1 MQVTVEDQSSV
12 KKILHIEVSEHDVN
26 RELNDA
32 YNKLKKTAKIKGFRP
47 GKVPRS
53 VLEGMFKKDVHAD
66 VTSKLIQSSFVEAI
80 EETKI
85 NILGHPKVD
94 PPQLD
99 KKGPYKYD
107 AAVEVRPEMDDIE
120 FKGLSLTKILYKAG
134 EDEVDGQI
142 KMLRKNQA
150 VLEPIKEDRPA
161 KEGDAA
167 IVDYEAFKDGQPID
181 DMPNA
186 EGRTMGIGKGFISK
200 DFDQQLIGM
209 KPGDKKEFEIHMP
222 GDYFK
227 KSLADLD
234 ISFTVTLKE
243 IKEEILPELDD
254 KFAKSF
260 GQFESLDALKGEI
273 EKNLKQGYDKRI
285 EHELNEQ
292 IFTALIEKTDFELPD
307 TLVDFELDMIIAD
320 AQKSFAQSN
329 ISMEQLGLTE
339 ETLSEKYRDTAEKQA
354 RRHLILGKIIQQED
368 MDVSQEEIDEGFKEI
383 TELYSQPIEEIKKFY
398 QENPDKLEVFKHA
411 LLEKK
416 AILLII
422 KHGSI
427 EEKEPEPEP
436 EQKPEENTE

>member
-80 EETKI
+80 EETKL
-85 NILGHPKVD
+85 NILGQPKVD

-107 AAVEVRPEMDDIE
+107 ASVEVRPEMDDIE
-120 FKGLSLTKILYKAG
+120 FKGLSLTKTLHKAG

-142 KMLRKNQA
+142 QMLRKNQA

-161 KEGDAA
+161 KEDDAV
-167 IVDYEAFKDGQPID
+167 IVDYEAVKDGEPIE

-186 EGRTMGIGKGFISK
+186 EGSTMGIGKGFISK
-200 DFDQQLIGM
+200 DFDQELIGM

-222 GDYFK
+222 EDYFK
-227 KSLADLD
+227 KELADLD

-243 IKEEILPELDD
+243 IREEILPELDD

-285 EHELNEQ
+285 EQELNEQ

-307 TLVDFELDMIIAD
+307 TLIDYELEMIIQD
-320 AQKSFAQSN
+320 AQRSFAQSN
-329 ISMEQLGLTE
+329 ISMEQLGLTRD
-339 ETLSEKYRDTAEKQA
+339 TLAEKYHDTAEKQA

-368 MDVSQEEIDEGFKEI
+368 MSVEEEEIDEGFNEI
-383 TELYSQPIEEIKKFY
+383 TEIYSQPIEEIKKFY
-398 QENPDKLEVFKHA
+398 QENPDKLELFKHA

-416 AILLII
+416 AIQLII

-427 EEKEPEPEP
+427 EEKEPEPE
-436 EQKPEENTE
+436 QKPEENTE

>member
-32 YNKLKKTAKIKGFRP
+32 YNKLKKTAKVKGFRP

-53 VLEGMFKKDVHAD
+53 VLEGMFKKDVHND

-80 EETKI
+80 EETKL

-99 KKGPYKYD
+99 QKGPYKYD
-107 AAVEVRPEMDDIE
+107 AAVEIRPEMDDID
-120 FKGLSLTKILYKAG
+120 FKGLSLTKTLHKAG

-142 KMLRKNQA
+142 QMLRKNQA

-161 KEGDAA
+161 KEDDAA
-167 IVDYEAFKDGQPID
+167 MVDYEASKDGNPID
-181 DMPNA
+181 DLPNE
-186 EGRTMGIGKGFISK
+186 EGKTMRIGQGFISK
-200 DFDQQLIGM
+200 DFDQELIGM

-222 GDYFK
+222 QDYFK
-227 KSLADLD
+227 KDLADLD

-243 IKEEILPELDD
+243 IREEILPELDD
-254 KFAKSF
+254 KFAKGF

-285 EHELNEQ
+285 EQELNEQ

-307 TLVDFELDMIIAD
+307 TL
-320 AQKSFAQSN
+320 
-329 ISMEQLGLTE
+329 
-339 ETLSEKYRDTAEKQA
+339 
-354 RRHLILGKIIQQED
+354 
-368 MDVSQEEIDEGFKEI
+368 
-383 TELYSQPIEEIKKFY
+383 
-398 QENPDKLEVFKHA
+398 
-411 LLEKK
+411 
-416 AILLII
+416 
-422 KHGSI
+422 
-427 EEKEPEPEP
+427 
-436 EQKPEENTE
+436 